1 MSCSNKANTNS
12 PLQTEAEALKWSV
25 SLTGPMNS
33 SAITF
38 EGDCRICLNIVS
50 KHCHEVLWRIKTITQ
65 ETIAAL
71 EPLPNPTFCWVS
83 RKANIATHTLARWS
97 LLNNF
102 VSSFDVTNYPTCFRN
117 VIKVKANLLSA
128 I

>member
-25 SLTGPMNS
+25 SLTGQMNS

-97 LLNNF
+97 LL
-102 VSSFDVTNYPTCFRN
+102 
-117 VIKVKANLLSA
+117 IML
-128 I
+128 